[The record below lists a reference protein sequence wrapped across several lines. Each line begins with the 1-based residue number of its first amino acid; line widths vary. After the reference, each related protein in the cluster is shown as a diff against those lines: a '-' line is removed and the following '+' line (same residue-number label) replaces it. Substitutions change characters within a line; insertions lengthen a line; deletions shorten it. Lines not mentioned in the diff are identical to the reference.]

1 MLKCYHTD
9 LHIHTCL
16 SPCGDLTMSPK
27 RIVEKARDK
36 MLNIIGICDHN
47 SAENVQYTIN
57 AARTPH
63 LNPLPAKTERKKN
76 KGVVCRG
83 SPPCC
88 VADYPCPPLTVLP
101 GMEICTKEEV
111 HILGIFDEISAVLK
125 LQERIYQTLPIEKN
139 NPELFGEQIIANEFD
154 EVEGYNDKMLIGASR
169 LSIKEVV
176 DEIHRL
182 QGIAIASHIDRESF
196 SIISQLG
203 FIPDDLNFDALE
215 ISPNITIEEANRRF
229 PEIRRFPLLKSSD
242 AHFLEDIGRETTTFL
257 LEEPNITEIRKAL
270 KGENGRAIIYE

>member
-1 MLKCYHTD
+1 
-9 LHIHTCL
+9 
-16 SPCGDLTMSPK
+16 MSPK

-57 AARTPH
+57 AARTTH
-63 LNPLPAKTERKKN
+63 LNPLTAKTERKKN
-76 KGVVCRG
+76 KGVVFRG

-88 VADYPCPPLTVLP
+88 VADYHCPSLTVLP
-101 GMEICTKEEV
+101 GMEISTKEEV

-125 LQERIYQTLPIEKN
+125 LQELIYQTLPSEKN

-154 EVEGYNDKMLIGASR
+154 EVEGYNDKMLIGASS
-169 LSIKEVV
+169 LSIREVV

-182 QGIAIASHIDRESF
+182 GGIAIASHIDRESF

-215 ISPNITIEEANRRF
+215 ISPNITIKEAHRRF

-242 AHFLEDIGRETTTFL
+242 AHFLEDIGRTTTTFF
-257 LEEPNITEIRKAL
+257 LEEPNVTEIIMAL
-270 KGENGRAIIYE
+270 KRENGRAIIYE